1 MKENALDIFV
11 EDPLKELSEEV
22 IQKMPQFDTFDE
34 FAERMLPITRFNAKH
49 RTLLKAVFSF
59 LDHGVYCMTTNMLF
73 YAITGSNERKAT
85 DVQRKAIYDLM
96 SDMKSDIV
104 CVGISCKDQ
113 MIASVGTALIAEV
126 AIICEKRESQ
136 STEFRRTHYISII
149 KKLLSIR
156 RTGLRSI
163 LFRNACA
170 GTIKN

>member
-1 MKENALDIFV
+1 MKENALNIFV

-59 LDHGVYCMTTNMLF
+59 LDHSVYCMTTNMLF

-85 DVQRKAIYDLM
+85 DVQRRAIYDLM

-126 AIICEKRESQ
+126 AIICEKKGIAEYRIQE
-136 STEFRRTHYISII
+136 
-149 KKLLSIR
+149 
-156 RTGLRSI
+156 
-163 LFRNACA
+163 NALYQYYQKAVIHKENGIAKHIVQECVCWDY
-170 GTIKN
+170 

>member
-85 DVQRKAIYDLM
+85 DVQRKAIYDL
-96 SDMKSDIV
+96 I
-104 CVGISCKDQ
+104 
-113 MIASVGTALIAEV
+113 
-126 AIICEKRESQ
+126 
-136 STEFRRTHYISII
+136 
-149 KKLLSIR
+149 
-156 RTGLRSI
+156 
-163 LFRNACA
+163 
-170 GTIKN
+170 

>member
-1 MKENALDIFV
+1 
-11 EDPLKELSEEV
+11 
-22 IQKMPQFDTFDE
+22 
-34 FAERMLPITRFNAKH
+34 
-49 RTLLKAVFSF
+49 
-59 LDHGVYCMTTNMLF
+59 MTTNMLF

-113 MIASVGTALIAEV
+113 MIASVGTALIVEV
-126 AIICEKRESQ
+126 AIICEKKGIA
-136 STEFRRTHYISII
+136 EFRRTHYISII

>member
-1 MKENALDIFV
+1 M
-11 EDPLKELSEEV
+11 KELSEEV

-73 YAITGSNERKAT
+73 YAITGSNERKA
-85 DVQRKAIYDLM
+85 IYDLM

-126 AIICEKRESQ
+126 AIICEKKGIAEYRIQE
-136 STEFRRTHYISII
+136 
-149 KKLLSIR
+149 
-156 RTGLRSI
+156 
-163 LFRNACA
+163 NALYQYYQKAVIHKENGIAKHIVQECVCWDY
-170 GTIKN
+170 

>member
-59 LDHGVYCMTTNMLF
+59 LDHSVYCMTTNMLF
-73 YAITGSNERKAT
+73 YAITGSNE
-85 DVQRKAIYDLM
+85 RKAIYDLM

-126 AIICEKRESQ
+126 AIICEKKGIAEYRIQE
-136 STEFRRTHYISII
+136 
-149 KKLLSIR
+149 
-156 RTGLRSI
+156 
-163 LFRNACA
+163 NALYQYYQKAVIHKENGIAKHIVQECVCWDY
-170 GTIKN
+170 

>member
-1 MKENALDIFV
+1 MKENALNIFV

-73 YAITGSNERKAT
+73 YAITGSNERKA
-85 DVQRKAIYDLM
+85 IYDLM

-126 AIICEKRESQ
+126 AIICEKKGIAEYRIQE
-136 STEFRRTHYISII
+136 
-149 KKLLSIR
+149 
-156 RTGLRSI
+156 
-163 LFRNACA
+163 NALYQYYQKAVIHKENGIAKHIVQECVCWDY
-170 GTIKN
+170 

>member
-1 MKENALDIFV
+1 MKENALNIFV
-11 EDPLKELSEEV
+11 EDSLKELSEEV

-73 YAITGSNERKAT
+73 YAITGSNERKA
-85 DVQRKAIYDLM
+85 IYDLM

-126 AIICEKRESQ
+126 AIICEKKGIAEYRIQE
-136 STEFRRTHYISII
+136 
-149 KKLLSIR
+149 
-156 RTGLRSI
+156 
-163 LFRNACA
+163 NALYQYYQKAVIHKENGIAKHIVQECVCWDY
-170 GTIKN
+170 